1 MDKNRAYLSYLHVS
15 LRLHLQNIIQ
25 LLTLKVRLFLFLT
38 SLSAL
43 FFIETYCSS
52 VCSFIDG
59 LGQYELVL
67 NLSAI
72 FIFQLLVRELLYR
85 TFSKPWKRV
94 TLVRQAYY
102 LSILSWI
109 IAGIGASLLHFY
121 RYPYFPAGSHLKLLS
136 SYWILGGGVLA
147 QLEYVVFEHYYK
159 ALSSDRSNH
168 LFKERISRR
177 ILESLIIFTLAPTIT
192 MLLTVM
198 RYNYE
203 GVLDKHVTT
212 ELLYIGLLSIA
223 AAITVA
229 FLIGKM
235 LKKDTKQIIT
245 SVKAVASGDFTTQ
258 INIHRPDELGEIA
271 EGINEMSQGLRLREQ
286 IKEAFGRFVNPQV
299 AATFIDKF
307 VKDGEHIKMG
317 GQKQY
322 VVILMADL
330 RDFTALSET
339 MEPDAL
345 ITLLN
350 AYFSAM
356 VEVIH
361 SEGGVVDKFM
371 GDAIMAVFGLADTQD
386 PESAT
391 LRAAIKMRSA
401 LEQLNIKFKKEGKPQ
416 LDNGIGIHSGEVIA
430 GYLGSQERLE
440 FTVIGSAVN
449 VTSRIEEQTKVLS
462 KNILISEMTV
472 EKIDKSLK
480 TSYVETLQLKG
491 VSEEIR
497 LYTAIQ

>member
-1 MDKNRAYLSYLHVS
+1 
-15 LRLHLQNIIQ
+15 LQNITQ

-59 LGQYELVL
+59 LSKYELVL

-72 FIFQLLVRELLYR
+72 FLFQLLVRELLYH

-102 LSILSWI
+102 LSILSWV
-109 IAGIGASLLHFY
+109 IAGIGASLLHYY

-147 QLEYVVFEHYYK
+147 QLEYVVFERYYQAPK
-159 ALSSDRSNH
+159 SDTNKH
-168 LFKERISRR
+168 IFKERISRR

-203 GVLDKHVTT
+203 GILDKHVTS

-223 AAITVA
+223 AAISVA
-229 FLIGKM
+229 FLIGTM
-235 LKKDTKQIIT
+235 LKKDTQEIIA
-245 SVKAVASGDFTTQ
+245 SVKAVAKGNFNTQ

-286 IKEAFGRFVNPQV
+286 IKEAFGRFVNPKI

-307 VKDGEHIKMG
+307 VKDGDNFKMG
-317 GQKQY
+317 GQKQHT
-322 VVILMADL
+322 VILMADL

-345 ITLLN
+345 IALLN
-350 AYFSAM
+350 SYFSAM

-371 GDAIMAVFGLADTQD
+371 GDAIMAIFGLTDAKDA
-386 PESAT
+386 ENAALSA
-391 LRAAIKMRSA
+391 AVKMRSA
-401 LEQLNIKFKKEGKPQ
+401 LEELNRTFKKEGKPQ

-462 KNILISEMTV
+462 KSILISEVTLNKV
-472 EKIDKSLK
+472 DKNFK
-480 TSYVETLQLKG
+480 TSFVETLQLKG
-491 VSEEIR
+491 VSEAIK
-497 LYTAIQ
+497 LYTVS

>member
-1 MDKNRAYLSYLHVS
+1 MKT
-15 LRLHLQNIIQ
+15 IMQ
-25 LLTLKVRLFLFLT
+25 LLTFKVRLFLTLT

-43 FFIETYCSS
+43 FFIETYCTS

-59 LGQYELVL
+59 LSRYELFF
-67 NLSAI
+67 NLGAI
-72 FIFQLLVRELLYR
+72 FLFQMLVREVLYR
-85 TFSKPWKRV
+85 TFSTPWKRV

-109 IAGIGASLLHFY
+109 IAGIGASLLHYF

-147 QLEYVVFEHYYK
+147 QLEYVVFEHYYIAPK
-159 ALSSDRSNH
+159 SDTSNH

-203 GVLDKHVTT
+203 GILDQHVTS
-212 ELLYIGLLSIA
+212 ELLYIGLLSIT

-235 LKKDTKQIIT
+235 LKKDTAQIIT
-245 SVKAVASGDFTTQ
+245 SVKAVAKGNFDTR
-258 INIHRPDELGEIA
+258 IDMHRPDELGEIA
-271 EGINEMSQGLRLREQ
+271 EGINEMSEGLRLREQ
-286 IKEAFGRFVNPQV
+286 IKDAFGRFVNPKT

-307 VKDGEHIKMG
+307 VKNGSSIKMG
-317 GQKQY
+317 GQKQH

-330 RDFTALSET
+330 RNFTALSET

-350 AYFSAM
+350 RYFGAM
-356 VEVIH
+356 VEAIH
-361 SEGGVVDKFM
+361 SEEGEVDKFM
-371 GDAIMAVFGLADTQD
+371 GDAIMAVFGLTDAKDA
-386 PESAT
+386 ENAAVS
-391 LRAAIKMRSA
+391 AAIKMRSA
-401 LEQLNIKFKKEGKPQ
+401 LKRLNETFAKEAKPQ

-440 FTVIGSAVN
+440 FTVIGSPVN
-449 VTSRIEEQTKVLS
+449 VTSRIEEQTKILS
-462 KNILISEMTV
+462 QNIMISEAV
-472 EKIDKSLK
+472 AKKVDKRFKSHFI
-480 TSYVETLQLKG
+480 ETLQLKG
-491 VSEEIR
+491 VSEAMA
-497 LYTAIQ
+497 LYTVKE

>member
-1 MDKNRAYLSYLHVS
+1 MH
-15 LRLHLQNIIQ
+15 NIEQ
-25 LLTLKVRLFLFLT
+25 LLTFKVRFFLVLT
-38 SLSAL
+38 TLSAL

-59 LGQYELVL
+59 LSKYELVF
-67 NLSAI
+67 NLSAV
-72 FIFQLLVRELLYR
+72 FVFQLLVRELLYR
-85 TFSKPWKRV
+85 SFSKPWKRV
-94 TLVRQAYY
+94 SLVRQAYY

-159 ALSSDRSNH
+159 ADAKSDSMV
-168 LFKERISRR
+168 FKERLSRR

-203 GVLDKHVTT
+203 GVLDKHVTS

-223 AAITVA
+223 AAIAVA

-235 LKKDTKQIIT
+235 LKKDTQQIIT
-245 SVKAVASGDFTTQ
+245 SVKAIEKGNFSTEID
-258 INIHRPDELGEIA
+258 IHRPDELGEIA
-271 EGINEMSQGLRLREQ
+271 EGINAMSQGLRLREQ
-286 IKEAFGRFVNPQV
+286 IKEAFGRFVNPQI
-299 AATFIDKF
+299 AATFIDTF
-307 VKDGEHIKMG
+307 VKDGSNIKMG
-317 GQKQY
+317 GQKQH

-339 MEPDAL
+339 MEPDDL
-345 ITLLN
+345 IALLN
-350 AYFSAM
+350 TYFSAM

-361 SEGGVVDKFM
+361 SESGIVDKFM
-371 GDAIMAVFGLADTQD
+371 GDAIMAVFGLTNTNGA
-386 PESAT
+386 ENAAM
-391 LRAAIKMRSA
+391 RCAIKMREA
-401 LEQLNIKFKKEGKPQ
+401 LERLNADFKQQNRPQLN
-416 LDNGIGIHSGEVIA
+416 NGIGIHSGEVIA

-449 VTSRIEEQTKVLS
+449 VTTRIEEQTKQLQ
-462 KNILISEMTV
+462 KAILISETTAK
-472 EKIDKSLK
+472 KIDKDIAI
-480 TSYVETLQLKG
+480 TAVETVQLKG
-491 VSEEIR
+491 VSEAVK
-497 LYTAIQ
+497 LYTVA

>member
-1 MDKNRAYLSYLHVS
+1 MY
-15 LRLHLQNIIQ
+15 NIMQ

-59 LGQYELVL
+59 LTAYELTL

-72 FIFQLLVRELLYR
+72 FLFQMLVRELLYR
-85 TFSKPWKRV
+85 LFSKPWREV
-94 TLVRQAYY
+94 SLVRQAYY

-109 IAGIGASLLHFY
+109 IAGVGASLLHYY

-147 QLEYVVFEHYYK
+147 QLEYVVFEHYYIAPLK
-159 ALSSDRSNH
+159 SETTH
-168 LFKERISRR
+168 LFKERLSRR
-177 ILESLIIFTLAPTIT
+177 ILESLIIFTLAPTLT

-203 GVLDKHVTT
+203 GILDKHVTT
-212 ELLYIGLLSIA
+212 ELLYIGLLSI
-223 AAITVA
+223 ITAVSVA

-235 LKKDTKQIIT
+235 LKKDTAQIIS
-245 SVKAVASGDFTTQ
+245 SVKAVSKGNFKTEID
-258 INIHRPDELGEIA
+258 IHRLDELGEIA
-271 EGINEMSQGLRLREQ
+271 EGINEMSRGLRLREQ

-299 AATFIDKF
+299 AATFVEKF
-307 VKDGEHIKMG
+307 IKEGEQVKMG
-317 GQKQY
+317 GQKQH

-330 RDFTALSET
+330 RDFTALSEE
-339 MEPDAL
+339 MSPDDL
-345 ITLLN
+345 IKLLN
-350 AYFSAM
+350 TYFSSM

-371 GDAIMAVFGLADTQD
+371 GDAIMAIFGLTDADGAED
-386 PESAT
+386 AA
-391 LRAAIKMRSA
+391 LRAALKMRSA
-401 LEQLNIKFKKEGKPQ
+401 LATLNTKFQQEQRVQ
-416 LDNGIGIHSGEVIA
+416 LANGIGIHSGEVIA
-430 GYLGSQERLE
+430 GYLGSEERLE

-449 VTSRIEEQTKVLS
+449 ITSRIEEQTKILS
-462 KNILISEMTV
+462 KSILISETTV
-472 EKIDKSLK
+472 QRINGDFKSV
-480 TSYVETLQLKG
+480 YVDTIGLKG
-491 VSEEIR
+491 VREAIK
-497 LYTAIQ
+497 LYTVD